1 MNRSAFYAAL
11 RSRTSGA
18 FGTSL
23 TASQVAGMEAILDE
37 AERRSTPLGH
47 LAYILAT
54 TFHETAATMQPIHE
68 RGKRSYFNRY
78 EPGTRIGKVLGNT
91 TAGDGFRYRGRGFVQ
106 LTGRRNYALAAAKLP
121 ADLVANPDLALDL
134 KLATRILF
142 EGMDAGWFTGKDLD
156 GAIDNLDENDKEDLR
171 EFVNARRIV
180 NGSDQAARIGAY
192 ALAFERALKKG
203 GYAAAASDDGVADKG
218 VEKSVPPAPRAPAP
232 AVPLPPLQQ
241 AAPTPAPADPQAPR
255 QPAARAPATTTGLW
269 ASLVAVLLSLL
280 GRKG

>member
-1 MNRSAFYAAL
+1 MKRSAFYAAL
-11 RSRTSGA
+11 RARTSGA

-180 NGSDQAARIGAY
+180 NGSDQAAKIGAY
-192 ALAFERALKKG
+192 ALAFERALAKG
-203 GYAAAASDDGVADKG
+203 GYVAKAAAADHAGDGAAEKVACR
-218 VEKSVPPAPRAPAP
+218 SPTLPSARPPAAAPPPSPRAPAAP
-232 AVPLPPLQQ
+232 QTPRQ
-241 AAPTPAPADPQAPR
+241 AAP
-255 QPAARAPATTTGLW
+255 APATSLW
-269 ASLVAVLLSLL
+269 ASVLAIFLSLL